1 MLITCQK
8 LPSRTS
14 FTMSMIHVW
23 LVKLKPLIKLKS
35 SYMIWRSFKKIK
47 TRFQGF
53 GKFKGIDRFRGL
65 EGINDSVDFF
75 LDLVLFYFVLPLK
88 FVLFLVSAVTE
99 YLTGK
104 NWCSYL
110 TKRTLV
116 KEMPGKL
123 TITKFKP
130 NKI

>member
-1 MLITCQK
+1 MLITYQK

-35 SYMIWRSFKKIK
+35 SYMIIWRSLKKKIK

-53 GKFKGIDRFRGL
+53 GKFEGFDRFRWL
-65 EGINDSVDFF
+65 EGIGWLEGF
-75 LDLVLFYFVLPLK
+75 LFWFGVVLFRSSFEICPIFSVRCD
-88 FVLFLVSAVTE
+88 FE

-110 TKRTLV
+110 TKKALV
-116 KEMPGKL
+116 KVNARK
-123 TITKFKP
+123 T
-130 NKI
+130 NNY